1 MATLIIVRNSGR
13 RIGQCDSKCH
23 KARGPL
29 CNCVCGGANHG
40 VGSKQALA
48 NMRAVTLERTR
59 AWIRKVDPEGS
70 GHSVWMRL
78 PMGTME

>member
-1 MATLIIVRNSGR
+1 MTTLIIVRNSVR

-29 CNCVCGGANHG
+29 CNCVCGGINHG
-40 VGSKQALA
+40 VGPTQALA
-48 NMRAVTLERTR
+48 NMRTVRLEGIRS
-59 AWIRKVDPEGS
+59 WIRKVDPEGS

-78 PMGTME
+78 PMGTRE